1 MSPALLLEQV
11 CWGRRAKKA
20 AEVEK
25 PFRWSLDLVSS
36 HREHSTCSWSESSVL
51 AVV

>member
-25 PFRWSLDLVSS
+25 PLLGGIW
-36 HREHSTCSWSESSVL
+36 T
-51 AVV
+51 